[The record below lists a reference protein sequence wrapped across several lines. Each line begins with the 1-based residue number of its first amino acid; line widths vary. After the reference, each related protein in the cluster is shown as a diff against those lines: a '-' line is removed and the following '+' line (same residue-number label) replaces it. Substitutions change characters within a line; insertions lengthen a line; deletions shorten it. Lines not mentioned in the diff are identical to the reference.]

1 MSAKNDNKV
10 RPLVSVVI
18 PCFNQ
23 GHYLPDAIKSVQS
36 QLVKPV
42 QITVVNDGSTDDT
55 EKVSRRA
62 DCVQY
67 IRQANSGLAKARNVG
82 LQASEGV
89 YIVFLD
95 ADDRLLSGSLQSQV
109 EFLERR
115 PECAFVYGHVR
126 LIGSD
131 GSVLSTPK
139 QTCVEKDHYLTLLA
153 TNFIWTP
160 GACMY
165 RREIVLALGGFNEK
179 FPAASD
185 LDINMRI
192 SRKYPIGCVAR
203 EVLEYR
209 VHETNMSGNPE
220 VNLRDS
226 VLALRAQVQWV
237 EGNELHMAALR
248 KGLAAVRSDYGNKLA
263 TEIVRRVRV
272 GKIWQAIRGAMIL
285 FLFDPT
291 GLGRCVRA
299 GLGHFRQY
307 IHRWTD

>member
-23 GHYLPDAIKSVQS
+23 AHYLPDAIKSVQS
-36 QLVKPV
+36 QPVKPM
-42 QITVVNDGSTDDT
+42 QIIIVDDGSTDDT
-55 EKVSRRA
+55 EEVSRRL

-82 LQASEGV
+82 LQASEGG

-95 ADDRLLSGSLQSQV
+95 ADDKLLPVSLQSQV

-131 GSVLSTPK
+131 GSVLSTPE
-139 QTCVEKDHYLTLLA
+139 QRCVEKNHYLALLA
-153 TNFIWTP
+153 SNFIWTP

-165 RREIVLALGGFNEK
+165 RRQIVLALGGFNEK
-179 FPAASD
+179 FSAAAD
-185 LDINMRI
+185 LDMNIRI
-192 SRKYPIGCVAR
+192 SRKYPVGCVAR
-203 EVLEYR
+203 EVLDYR

-220 VNLRDS
+220 VMLRDS
-226 VLALRAQVQWV
+226 VLALQAQVQWV
-237 EGNELHMAALR
+237 EGNEQHMAALR
-248 KGLAAVRSDYGNKLA
+248 KGLAAVRSDYGSKLA
-263 TEIVRRVRV
+263 IEIVRRVRV
-272 GKIWQAIRGAMIL
+272 GKIRQAIRGAMTL

-291 GLGRCVRA
+291 GLGRCVKA
-299 GLGHFRQY
+299 GLRHFRQ
-307 IHRWTD
+307 